1 MSDACASY
9 STIERLNTAL
19 HPYLHSLTHETDFFS
34 FYRLNLYNKKCPF
47 WNDDDGI
54 CGNIACA
61 VQTVDNQE
69 DVPLVW
75 RATEL
80 GKLEGPKAQHPGKEQ
95 QRQRPQKP
103 LLGELGEGVGES
115 CVVEYD
121 DECDERDYC
130 VPEDERASAKG
141 EYVSLVD
148 NPERFTGYAG
158 PGARQIWD
166 AIYRENCFSKHAD
179 KRAGEQSSI
188 VNPLPFDGSGSSSS
202 NFLARHGPA
211 AQELRSVM
219 QAESSDGLEFEDEC
233 LEKRVFYRVISGMHA
248 SISMHLCYNYLNTS
262 TGTWGPNLACYEER
276 LHKHP
281 ERISNIYFNYAL
293 VARAV
298 GKVRQHIQDY
308 VFCSADPAQDRHTQ
322 RLVLTLSDAIAQGP
336 LIFDETR
343 MFADRPENGA
353 AALAG
358 SPATAAIL
366 SGGDV
371 DLKDD
376 FRTRF
381 RNISRLM
388 DCVGCDKCRLWGKL
402 QTAGYGAA
410 MKVLFE
416 FDEQDSSH
424 DPPLRRTELV
434 ALVNTLDRL
443 SHSIAAADEFRRMI
457 EVRDGGDAAAAG
469 IDGDEEFEN
478 GSAMAI
484 QRERERRRAERR
496 KKRQET
502 KISDIFW
509 TEWHRVW
516 NAYAF
521 VLRSW
526 AEVPMKV

>member
-1 MSDACASY
+1 M
-9 STIERLNTAL
+9 
-19 HPYLHSLTHETDFFS
+19 
-34 FYRLNLYNKKCPF
+34 
-47 WNDDDGI
+47 
-54 CGNIACA
+54 
-61 VQTVDNQE
+61 QTVDNE
-69 DVPLVW
+69 DDVPLVW
-75 RATEL
+75 RAAEL

-95 QRQRPQKP
+95 QRQRPQRP

-130 VPEDERASAKG
+130 VPEDERVSAKG
-141 EYVSLVD
+141 EYVSLVE

-158 PGARQIWD
+158 PSARQIWD
-166 AIYRENCFSKHAD
+166 AIYRENCFSKHHD
-179 KRAGEQSSI
+179 TTLGEQSS
-188 VNPLPFDGSGSSSS
+188 VADPLPFGGGGSSSS

-248 SISMHLCYNYLNTS
+248 SISMHLCHNYLNTT

-298 GKVRQHIQDY
+298 GKVRQHIRDY

-343 MFADRPENGA
+343 MFADRPANGA
-353 AALAG
+353 SVFGA
-358 SPATAAIL
+358 PATAAIL

-376 FRTRF
+376 FRARF

-424 DPPLRRTELV
+424 NPPLRRTELV

-443 SHSIAAADEFRRMI
+443 SHSITAADEFRRMI
-457 EVRDGGDAAAAG
+457 EERDGGAATREEANVADVDKDVEAG
-469 IDGDEEFEN
+469 SN
-478 GSAMAI
+478 GER
-484 QRERERRRAERR
+484 QRERERRRSER
-496 KKRQET
+496 KKNRKET
-502 KISDIFW
+502 TISEIFW
-509 TEWHRVW
+509 KEWYRVW